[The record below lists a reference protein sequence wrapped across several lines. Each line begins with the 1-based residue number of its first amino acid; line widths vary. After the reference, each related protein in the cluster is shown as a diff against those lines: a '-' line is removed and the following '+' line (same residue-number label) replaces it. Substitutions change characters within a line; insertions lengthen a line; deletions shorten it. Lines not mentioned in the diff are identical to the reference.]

1 MPFTPFHFG
10 PGLLAKAAAP
20 TRVSLTTFAVTQVLI
35 DVETLYHLVRRDW
48 PVHGQMHSFIGASTV
63 GLVAAGAVL
72 AGRPIL
78 NRFVPASATSAV
90 TAELTVQAAVVGG
103 LLGGVTHTALDA
115 IMHSDVSP
123 LWPFASGNG
132 LFGFLSA
139 EILEIGC
146 VLAAVTGLSLLWL
159 RRGQGRLVV

>member
-20 TRVSLTTFAVTQVLI
+20 TRVSFTAFAVTQVFI

-48 PVHGQMHSFIGASTV
+48 PIHDQLHSFIGASSV
-63 GLVAAGAVL
+63 GLLAAGAVL

-78 NRFVPASATSAV
+78 NRFIPANATSPV

-103 LLGGVTHTALDA
+103 LLGGVTHTVLDA
-115 IMHSDVSP
+115 IMHPDVSP
-123 LWPFASGNG
+123 LWPFAPGNG
-132 LFGFLSA
+132 LFGLISA
-139 EILEIGC
+139 EILEVGC
-146 VLAAVTGLSLLWL
+146 VLAAVIGLSLFWL
-159 RRGQGRLVV
+159 GRGQRRLVV